1 MIYQILCTSIIKK
14 AMLEAQ
20 ELQGN
25 SGTGGLSAGFSTGN
39 KAIIH
44 TSIYIRETYS
54 YLASDVTVV
63 KYIFSYAWICFCI
76 VEYKL
81 ISIQ

>member
-1 MIYQILCTSIIKK
+1 MIYQILCISMIQK
-14 AMLEAQ
+14 ALLEAQ

-25 SGTGGLSAGFSTGN
+25 LPSSSGTGGLSTGLSTGN

-63 KYIFSYAWICFCI
+63 KHIFS
-76 VEYKL
+76 
-81 ISIQ
+81 